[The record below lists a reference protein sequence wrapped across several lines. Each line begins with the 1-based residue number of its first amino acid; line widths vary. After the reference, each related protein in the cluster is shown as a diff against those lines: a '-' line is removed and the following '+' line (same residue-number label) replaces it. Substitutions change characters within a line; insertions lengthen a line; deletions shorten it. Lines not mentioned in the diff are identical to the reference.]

1 MTHSNSIIA
10 TDAFWALI
18 ALIFF
23 FVILYRLKI
32 PHLFIS
38 KLDERAKNIANE
50 LEEARA
56 LKEEAQQNLV
66 KYQQKCKEIEEE
78 SKRLLERAQ
87 REARQIENDARS
99 LSDKYIEQ
107 QRKLVDEKMKRALL
121 EASKEVNER
130 TIDVI
135 IAAAKDVIS
144 SELTTEKNSSLID
157 ASINKIKQ
165 KLL

>member
-32 PHLFIS
+32 PHLLLS

-50 LEEARA
+50 LDEARS

-66 KYQQKCKEIEEE
+66 KCQQKCKEIEEE
-78 SKRLLERAQ
+78 SKKILERAQ

-107 QRKLVDEKMKRALL
+107 QRKLVDEKMKRAML
-121 EASKEVNER
+121 EASKEVNGR
-130 TIDVI
+130 AVDVI
-135 IAAAKDVIS
+135 ISAAKDIIL
-144 SELTTEKNSSLID
+144 SELSS
-157 ASINKIKQ
+157 
-165 KLL
+165 